1 MTLLPEFGVGW
12 LGGWLL
18 LFVWLSVFGLTIK
31 LLPKDVVRK
40 LYDESGWTPAQRTLT
55 RIAKVLSLVMLV
67 GMLFARLRVDAAVF
81 WIGLALYVLGMDVLV
96 VALVHFA
103 QMPEGEPATNG
114 LYRFSRNPQWVGLV
128 MVFLGATFTTG
139 SWLLVLLFCVTAV
152 IYHFRILAEER
163 SCRALYGESFEAYMK
178 RVPRYLGVVRRE

>member
-1 MTLLPEFGVGW
+1 MTLLPEFGLGW
-12 LGGWLL
+12 LDGWLL
-18 LFVWLSVFGLTIK
+18 LLVWLVVFGGTIK

-40 LYDESGWTPAQRTLT
+40 LYDESGWTPAQRKLT

-67 GMLFARLRVDAAVF
+67 GMLFAQLRVNTMVF
-81 WIGLALYVLGMDVLV
+81 WIGLALYVLGLGMLV

-103 QMPEGEPATNG
+103 HMPEGEPATNG

-128 MVFLGATFTTG
+128 MMFLGAAFTTG
-139 SWLLVLLFCVTAV
+139 SWLLVLLFAVTVV

-163 SCRALYGESFEAYMK
+163 SCCALYGASFEAYMK
-178 RVPRYLGVVRRE
+178 RVPRYLGVVRGE